1 MGFSMMAIPGP
12 TEIALHGHAVIGLY
26 FSADWCRQCSVFTPV
41 LERLYS
47 ARRAQGA
54 DQFKIVLVSRC
65 REAKATK
72 YYREDMPWLSMGHE
86 ADVKAGMKAHTASLM
101 AKFGITSIPALVL
114 LDTCGGLIFANAR
127 DKCVADP
134 EGWAFPWRKQS
145 QSPATARTAGRG
157 PVVNFD
163 LPPRARLRPEPTC
176 ARSQAFTGVSAGDG
190 SGITTTRGTALGLP
204 LGVPVGKRGGAVT
217 TTARTRAAALGSP
230 VGFPVGERIGPAI
243 TTVTDAAA
251 PPAHGGK
258 ETRVRAR
265 RGKKKSLPSDEVVG
279 PPPDG
284 GQPPS
289 FAEDKHEMARYDS
302 MVIDEDLARLAEAQ
316 DNIRH
321 PPADIHA
328 RARRAK
334 DAKRKI
340 HRISSMPVCLLRNQI
355 GLQPGEH
362 LRFTPT
368 P

>member
-1 MGFSMMAIPGP
+1 MGFSMMAIPEP
-12 TEIALHGHAVIGLY
+12 TETTLHEHEVIGLY
-26 FSADWCRQCSVFTPV
+26 FSADWCQQCSVFTPV

-47 ARRAQGA
+47 ARRARGA
-54 DQFKIVLVSRC
+54 DQCEVVLVSRC

-72 YYREDMPWLSMGHE
+72 YYREDMPWLSMEHE
-86 ADVKAGMKAHTASLM
+86 ADDEAGTKAHTASLM

-114 LDTCGGLIFANAR
+114 LDNRGGLMCADAR

-176 ARSQAFTGVSAGDG
+176 ARPQAFAGG
-190 SGITTTRGTALGLP
+190 STVEGLVFTTTRGTALGLP
-204 LGVPVGKRGGAVT
+204 VGVPVGKRGGAVT

-243 TTVTDAAA
+243 TMLTEAAA
-251 PPAHGGK
+251 PPAHGGN

-265 RGKKKSLPSDEVVG
+265 RGMRKSLPSDEVVG
-279 PPPDG
+279 LPPDG

-302 MVIDEDLARLAEAQ
+302 IVIEEDLARLAEARIRAPRVPAAPA
-316 DNIRH
+316 DMDHNIRR
-321 PPADIHA
+321 PPADIHS
-328 RARRAK
+328 RARRTK
-334 DAKRKI
+334 DAQQKKTPDI
-340 HRISSMPVCLLRNQI
+340 VDA
-355 GLQPGEH
+355 GLTG
-362 LRFTPT
+362 
-368 P
+368 